1 MSFSSSE
8 VPRRTRSANS
18 ETELGL
24 EREAGGT
31 EREVCSL
38 SGITRFRRHHTERT
52 MKFRLII
59 LRVAAAFLAMA
70 GIANGEV
77 LPKANGKVSATK
89 LPLDAK
95 TAKVKYETATFGLG

>member
-1 MSFSSSE
+1 
-8 VPRRTRSANS
+8 
-18 ETELGL
+18 
-24 EREAGGT
+24 
-31 EREVCSL
+31 
-38 SGITRFRRHHTERT
+38 

-77 LPKANGKVSATK
+77 LPKSNGKVAATK